1 MPTGY
6 TFKGKGST
14 KARRLAV
21 HKNAIHE
28 QGGKMTGYNV
38 GLMVAQDQESA
49 FEPQGDTRVQYE
61 IFDKDLAKESGY
73 KQGVDNTVALSAK
86 QVEKIKEIGDHGPDN
101 DYLVFEAD
109 VMFTDRGAIPN
120 TKTMK
125 AVDEPF
131 NKAQHDITTAAAR
144 AERAKTAVAE
154 KEAPVTEAD
163 DDLEL

>member
-38 GLMVAQDQESA
+38 GLIVAQDQESP
-49 FEPQGDTRVQYE
+49 FEPQSDTRVQYE
-61 IFDKDLAKESGY
+61 VYDKELAKQTNH
-73 KQGVDNTVALSAK
+73 KKGVDNTIALSK
-86 QVEKIKEIGDHGPDN
+86 NQVEKIREIGDHGPDN

-109 VMFTDRGAIPN
+109 VIFTEKGAIPN
-120 TKTMK
+120 TKTIK

-131 NKAQHDITTAAAR
+131 DKAKHDEVTKAAR
-144 AERAKTAVAE
+144 AERAKAVEAE
-154 KEAPVTEAD
+154 KDAPEAEEE
-163 DDLEL
+163 DLMP